1 LIQIQHGQ
9 IKKKIFIFELNI
21 FPDYKLVMP
30 ESTSLVKLKQHNK
43 REYIE
48 LPFTVYFHDILE
60 TSYKRWSLKELNQ
73 NWENDSWE
81 SHDLDFSLFS
91 TGKASLSGKMVL
103 NNNKVLF
110 NWRVEL
116 FDKNR
121 NQILS
126 IGFANIV
133 FNNSKL
139 GKARRI
145 KFEKRIRNVDTA
157 FISKVFIARIYS
169 EP

>member
-1 LIQIQHGQ
+1 
-9 IKKKIFIFELNI
+9 
-21 FPDYKLVMP
+21 MP
-30 ESTSLVKLKQHNK
+30 ESTSLVISKQHNK
-43 REYIE
+43 TEYIE

-60 TSYKRWSLKELNQ
+60 TSYKRWSLKESNQ
-73 NWENDSWE
+73 NWKNDSWE
-81 SHDLDFSLFS
+81 SHDLDFSIFS

-103 NNNKVLF
+103 IKNKVLF

-116 FDKNR
+116 LDKNK

-126 IGFANIV
+126 IGFAPVV

-145 KFEKRIRNVDTA
+145 KFEKRIRVVDTE
-157 FISKVFIARIYS
+157 FISKVFIARICS